1 MKRVVVLVLGAILV
15 AGVSVAL
22 AGEKAAKPVEGTL
35 VDSKCF
41 LAGGDKGNDH
51 MGMKNCGSECAK
63 SGSPLGVLTSAG
75 KYYTLAAPSP
85 QLADYVGQTVRAT
98 GTIKSGTILADKV
111 EVKKG
116 DKWEEVKFDSAM

>member
-1 MKRVVVLVLGAILV
+1 MMKRVVILTLGLLLA
-15 AGVSVAL
+15 AGLL
-22 AGEKAAKPVEGTL
+22 AAAEKESTVEGTL
-35 VDSKCF
+35 VDAKCY
-41 LAGGDKGNDH
+41 LGGGDKGNDH

-75 KYYTLAAPSP
+75 KYYTLAAPAP

-98 GTIKSGTILADKV
+98 GAIKSATILADKV

>member
-1 MKRVVVLVLGAILV
+1 MKRVVILTLGLLLV
-15 AGVSVAL
+15 AGIL
-22 AGEKAAKPVEGTL
+22 AAAEKESTVEGTL
-35 VDSKCF
+35 VDTKCY

-63 SGSPLGVLTSAG
+63 TGSPLGVLTSTG
-75 KYYTLAAPSP
+75 KYYTLAAPAP
-85 QLADYVGQTVRAT
+85 QLADYIGQTVRAT
-98 GTIKSGTILADKV
+98 GPIKSATILADKI

>member
-1 MKRVVVLVLGAILV
+1 MKRVVILTLGLLLAAGLLAAAEKESTVEGVLVDAKCYLG
-15 AGVSVAL
+15 G
-22 AGEKAAKPVEGTL
+22 GE
-35 VDSKCF
+35 
-41 LAGGDKGNDH
+41 KGNDH
-51 MGMKNCGSECAK
+51 VGMKNCGSECAK

-75 KYYTLAAPSP
+75 KYYTLAAPAP

-98 GTIKSGTILADKV
+98 GAVKSATILADKI